1 MKKIKTLLIFAFL
14 IIFSGVLTFS
24 CLLTACSGGGD
35 HPKSTSTSTDKT
47 VSVLQAKY
55 KDNTYD
61 FKNQVTIDYDDSFVF
76 SQSDFIFTAIYSD
89 NTTENVTPTSFGVY
103 NVSDVK
109 ITSNYVPGTYNIKFS
124 YSGVEGVLTFR
135 VNQVNISDVTVSGV
149 NTNYEYTGEV
159 INPEVVLTYHNKTLV
174 KDVDYLVGYGE
185 NKINSGSITISGT
198 GTTYTGERTINFTIG
213 NLNPTKPTFTNVSYD
228 YNGTD
233 RYTDVCRNLSDFTTV
248 GITNINYTI
257 TKGTEEV
264 YEVTNCGTY
273 HVSVSYAVSEGY
285 NALEDDKFDVTINPM
300 SLAGATVTGI
310 DEYHY
315 KGSLPTPQDL
325 WGLTVTLNN
334 KDLEYENDFTVE
346 LNNGENIDNINYS
359 HDGIH
364 ASIIIIGTGNYTGR
378 KIVDFNILPLSISY
392 ASVEWDNNYS
402 VYYDGLEKRPLVT
415 SIYNSSTLEP
425 LVENQDYTVAY
436 YNNVEATPDDGNTY
450 GTAVITGIGNYCETT
465 STNIFIQKKN
475 IEYSQIELANN
486 SLEYT
491 GKDLINE
498 FVISN
503 LPDGVVATYK
513 FYYMEYDAV
522 TGERTRHYVTSIVE
536 PGQYYCDCTLSLS
549 HENDEFGY
557 KYDVNYNLISS
568 TEVYFDVNVTK
579 IEATVDTS
587 TDTRI
592 KDSLDGNI
600 HYDYTGSSIVP
611 TIVVYANGNV
621 VDSNEYTVKV
631 KQEQEV
637 SIGENAWTTEVV
649 ETTAIN
655 VGQYIL
661 VIESDHYNFSDLVNW
676 SYIYF
681 NIDKIAADES
691 QVIWPT
697 VTYDIFTTNY
707 TLNDNG
713 SVPFIANAD
722 EYEFSYGTDGGLP
735 CIRLAMTNYKD
746 LIHHYSQI
754 VFEYN
759 NTVFA
764 SFSVNGTPLTATEIY
779 NLSLKYGDLVEIT
792 MNDGYEVALGQDP
805 ASSSISFL
813 AGIGAN
819 NTYINSH
826 LINVYQVNTS
836 SPMSY
841 KSYQVSLDAVFD
853 KFEIDGT
860 NVLIQN
866 NFNNFYSDNGGNI
879 EVTLKD
885 GYQAQYSYST
895 DGGNTET
902 IKDAKTQSLSTTYL
916 DSEVIGYVDIFRN
929 GEDTAFLR
937 VVVLARSSL

>member
-1 MKKIKTLLIFAFL
+1 MKKVKALLIFAIL
-14 IIFSGVLTFS
+14 IIFSCV
-24 CLLTACSGGGD
+24 LTACGGGD
-35 HPKSTSTSTDKT
+35 NPEPTPTPTDKI

-109 ITSNYVPGTYNIKFS
+109 MTSDYVPGTYNIKFS
-124 YSGVEGVLTFR
+124 YSGVEGVLTFI
-135 VNQVNISDVTVSGV
+135 VNQVNISDVTVGGV
-149 NTNYEYTGEV
+149 NTNYEYTGEA
-159 INPEVVLTYHNKTLV
+159 ITPEVVLTYHNKTLV

-185 NKINSGSITISGT
+185 NKIDSGSIIISGA
-198 GTTYTGERTINFTIG
+198 GTSYTGVRTINFTIG
-213 NLNPTKPTFTNVSYD
+213 NLNPTKPTFTNISYD
-228 YNGTD
+228 YNGKD
-233 RYTDVCRNLSDFTTV
+233 RYTDVCKNLSDFTTV

-257 TKGTEEV
+257 TKGTETV

-273 HVSVSYAVSEGY
+273 HVSVSYVVGEGY
-285 NALEDDKFDVTINPM
+285 NALEDDEFDVTINPI
-300 SLAGATVTGI
+300 SLANATVTGI

-346 LNNGENIDNINYS
+346 LNNGENIDNVNYS

-392 ASVEWDNNYS
+392 ASVEWDNTYS

-415 SIYNSSTLEP
+415 NIYNSITLEP

-436 YNNVEATPDDGNTY
+436 NNNVEATPDEGNTY
-450 GTAVITGIGNYCETT
+450 GTVVLTGIGNYCETT
-465 STNIFIQKKN
+465 STNIIIQKKN

-491 GKDLINE
+491 GNDLINE

-503 LPDGVVATYK
+503 LPDGVVATYE
-513 FYYMEYDAV
+513 FYYWEYDAV
-522 TGERTRHYVTSIVE
+522 TGEGTKHKVTSIVE

-557 KYDVNYNLISS
+557 KYDVNYNLMS
-568 TEVYFDVNVTK
+568 TDVYFDVNVTK

-631 KQEQEV
+631 KQEQEI

-649 ETTAIN
+649 ETIAIN

-681 NIDKIAADES
+681 YIDKITADES
-691 QVIWPT
+691 QIIWPT

-722 EYEFSYGTDGGLP
+722 EYEFTYGTDGGWP
-735 CIRLAMTNYKD
+735 CIRLAMTNYED

-805 ASSSISFL
+805 ASTSISFL

-819 NTYINSH
+819 NAYINSH

-836 SPMSY
+836 NPMSY
-841 KSYQVSLDAVFD
+841 KSYQVSLNAVFD

-866 NFNNFYSDNGGNI
+866 SFNNFYSDNGGNI
-879 EVTLKD
+879 EVTLKN